1 MVANRVDPRATRPR
15 ARFPV
20 SLAVAAVCA
29 GLFVSLAV
37 FVGVR
42 HGAPFPGD
50 RAAHTWSVAHRPHFA
65 LTVARRVT
73 ASGTGFWPYAMAVA
87 AGLIVGRGSR
97 QRMYAVVAAAAFLG
111 VGQAVRYGLMEAIGR
126 ARPPV
131 GDWAGHAAGYAFPS
145 GHATTSAMA
154 AGLLAWAVVVR
165 GRPAV
170 ARTCCAVLL
179 CWAAAVGG
187 TRVYLGMHWPSDVLA
202 GWLLAAAWIGLGVAL
217 YARYFARLI
226 PDGGRPLNR

>member
-1 MVANRVDPRATRPR
+1 MVANRVDPRDTRPR

-20 SLAVAAVCA
+20 ALAVAAVCA
-29 GLFVSLAV
+29 GIFVLLAV
-37 FVGVR
+37 FVVVRDGV
-42 HGAPFPGD
+42 PFPGE
-50 RAAHTWSVAHRPHFA
+50 RAAHTWSVVHRPCLA
-65 LTVARRVT
+65 LTVARGVT
-73 ASGTGFWPYAMAVA
+73 ASGTGVWPYAMAVA
-87 AGLIVGRGSR
+87 AGLIVGRGTR
-97 QRMYAVVAAAAFLG
+97 QRMYAVLGAAAFLG

-131 GDWAGHAAGYAFPS
+131 GDWAGHASGFAFPS

-165 GRPAV
+165 RRSAV
-170 ARTCCAVLL
+170 ARACCAVLL

-202 GWLLAAAWIGLGVAL
+202 GWLLAAAWIGLGATL
-217 YARYFARLI
+217 YARYSARR
-226 PDGGRPLNR
+226 PPGVGRPLN